1 MLVINRPAAFP
12 EVFDLEPGS
21 QTTMALPEIP
31 VEIVTREG
39 KLGKRSFT
47 WRPQDGRGGNFARG
61 AWNAG
66 CRSRDG
72 RHLFLA
78 NPVADKT
85 GEFADFFGGEKFPPP
100 RVPGLAFGR
109 DARTMRAFCNH
120 SFMFVDHIKMHA
132 KAGDGGN
139 GKVSF
144 RRAKF
149 IPKGGPDGGDGG
161 NGGDVILQV
170 DHHTDNLKEFF
181 YQRMQKA
188 EPGVGGGANQR
199 TGKSGKAL
207 VLKVPQ
213 GTVVYRATPPEEKPP
228 AGMEEDF
235 GDIDDAEFDEAAD
248 GAAFDGNG
256 KDEAEGQQS
265 AGDGAEDQASEP
277 GDPNVGHLE
286 GEDGEELEL
295 LVDLAAPEQRFVLCK
310 GGKGGK
316 GNTHFKSSTN
326 QAPMEAVPGTPGEE
340 GWFYLELRKI
350 ADAGLV
356 GFPNAGKSTL
366 LRALSAAKPKV
377 AAYPFTTL
385 KPMVGVV
392 ELDGYRRATVADI
405 PGLIE
410 GAHANVGLGHEFLRH
425 ITRCRLL
432 LFVVD
437 LAAIDGRDPVS
448 DIQMLRTEVKLYD
461 EELSTRPWL
470 IVANK
475 IDLPESEEALKV
487 LQARFPKVEILP
499 MCAESGDGADA
510 LRERLMEVSHKRFD

>member
-1 MLVINRPAAFP
+1 
-12 EVFDLEPGS
+12 
-21 QTTMALPEIP
+21 
-31 VEIVTREG
+31 
-39 KLGKRSFT
+39 
-47 WRPQDGRGGNFARG
+47 
-61 AWNAG
+61 
-66 CRSRDG
+66 
-72 RHLFLA
+72 
-78 NPVADKT
+78 
-85 GEFADFFGGEKFPPP
+85 
-100 RVPGLAFGR
+100 
-109 DARTMRAFCNH
+109 
-120 SFMFVDHIKMHA
+120 MFVDHIKMHA

-161 NGGDVILQV
+161 NGGDVILQI
-170 DHHTDNLKEFF
+170 DHHTDNLKQFF

-188 EPGVGGGANQR
+188 EPGVPGGANQR

-213 GTVVYRATPPEEKPP
+213 GTVVYRAAPPEAKRSAEV
-228 AGMEEDF
+228 A
-235 GDIDDAEFDEAAD
+235 DD
-248 GAAFDGNG
+248 
-256 KDEAEGQQS
+256 
-265 AGDGAEDQASEP
+265 AGDGDVFVEMADADTELEEVEGEQEVEENSDDFEEEEHE
-277 GDPNVGHLE
+277 DPNVGHLE
-286 GEDGEELEL
+286 GDDGEELEL
-295 LVDLAAPEQRFVLCK
+295 LVDLAEPEQRFLLCK
-310 GGKGGK
+310 GGIGGR

-326 QAPMEAVPGTPGEE
+326 QAPIEAVPGTPGEE
-340 GWFYLELRKI
+340 GWFYFELRKI

-410 GAHANVGLGHEFLRH
+410 GAHANIGLGHEFLRH
-425 ITRCRLL
+425 VTRCRLL

-487 LQARFPKVEILP
+487 LQARFPKIEILP
-499 MCAESGDGADA
+499 ICAESGEGVDA
-510 LRERLMEVSHKRFD
+510 LRERLVEVSHKRFD

>member
-1 MLVINRPAAFP
+1 
-12 EVFDLEPGS
+12 
-21 QTTMALPEIP
+21 
-31 VEIVTREG
+31 
-39 KLGKRSFT
+39 
-47 WRPQDGRGGNFARG
+47 
-61 AWNAG
+61 
-66 CRSRDG
+66 
-72 RHLFLA
+72 
-78 NPVADKT
+78 
-85 GEFADFFGGEKFPPP
+85 
-100 RVPGLAFGR
+100 
-109 DARTMRAFCNH
+109 
-120 SFMFVDHIKMHA
+120 MFVDHIKMHA

-161 NGGDVILQV
+161 NGADVILQV

-181 YQRMQKA
+181 YQRMKKA
-188 EPGVGGGANQR
+188 PAGVHGGANQR

-213 GTVVYRATPPEEKPP
+213 GTIVYRAAPPREALP
-228 AGMEEDF
+228 AEEEDE
-235 GDIDDAEFDEAAD
+235 GDVFVEMADADNELEDEETVAEEQGDDFVEDEQD
-248 GAAFDGNG
+248 DDFV
-256 KDEAEGQQS
+256 KEEAPPKH
-265 AGDGAEDQASEP
+265 GD
-277 GDPNVGHLE
+277 
-286 GEDGEELEL
+286 DGEELEL
-295 LVDLAAPEQRFVLCK
+295 IIDLAEPEQRFVLCR
-310 GGKGGK
+310 GGIGGK

-326 QAPMEAVPGTPGEE
+326 QTPLEAVPGTPGDE
-340 GWFYLELRKI
+340 GWYYLELRKI

-366 LRALSAAKPKV
+366 LRALSAARPKV

-437 LAAIDGRDPVS
+437 LAAVDGRDPVS

-470 IVANK
+470 IIANK
-475 IDLPESEEALKV
+475 IDLPESEEALNV
-487 LQARFPKVEILP
+487 LRARFPKVEILP
-499 MCAESGDGADA
+499 ICAETGEGIEAVRD
-510 LRERLMEVSHKRFD
+510 RLMEVSHKRFD

>member
-1 MLVINRPAAFP
+1 
-12 EVFDLEPGS
+12 
-21 QTTMALPEIP
+21 
-31 VEIVTREG
+31 
-39 KLGKRSFT
+39 
-47 WRPQDGRGGNFARG
+47 
-61 AWNAG
+61 
-66 CRSRDG
+66 
-72 RHLFLA
+72 
-78 NPVADKT
+78 
-85 GEFADFFGGEKFPPP
+85 
-100 RVPGLAFGR
+100 
-109 DARTMRAFCNH
+109 
-120 SFMFVDHIKMHA
+120 MFVDHIKMHA

-188 EPGVGGGANQR
+188 QPGVHGGANQR

-213 GTVVYRATPPEEKPP
+213 GTVVYRATPPKEVRSAEIEDENCDVFVP
-228 AGMEEDF
+228 MEDPDSELV
-235 GDIDDAEFDEAAD
+235 DAVDGDEAVAAEDAD
-248 GAAFDGNG
+248 EL
-256 KDEAEGQQS
+256 EAES
-265 AGDGAEDQASEP
+265 A
-277 GDPNVGHLE
+277 DPNVGHLE
-286 GEDGEELEL
+286 GEDGEELEM
-295 LVDLAAPEQRFVLCK
+295 LVDLAEPDQRFLLCK
-310 GGKGGK
+310 GGIGGK

-326 QAPMEAVPGTPGEE
+326 QTPIEAVPGTPGEE
-340 GWFYLELRKI
+340 GWFYFELRKI

-437 LAAIDGRDPVS
+437 LAAVDGRDPVS
-448 DIQMLRTEVKLYD
+448 DIQLLRTEVKLYD
-461 EELSTRPWL
+461 EELSTRPWV

-487 LQARFPKVEILP
+487 LRARFPKIEILP
-499 MCAESGDGADA
+499 ICAESGEGVEA

>member
-1 MLVINRPAAFP
+1 
-12 EVFDLEPGS
+12 
-21 QTTMALPEIP
+21 
-31 VEIVTREG
+31 
-39 KLGKRSFT
+39 
-47 WRPQDGRGGNFARG
+47 
-61 AWNAG
+61 
-66 CRSRDG
+66 
-72 RHLFLA
+72 
-78 NPVADKT
+78 
-85 GEFADFFGGEKFPPP
+85 
-100 RVPGLAFGR
+100 
-109 DARTMRAFCNH
+109 
-120 SFMFVDHIKMHA
+120 MHA

-161 NGGDVILQV
+161 NGGDIILQV

-181 YQRMQKA
+181 FQRMQKG
-188 EPGVGGGANQR
+188 EPGVHGGANQR
-199 TGKSGKAL
+199 TGKSGKARI
-207 VLKVPQ
+207 LKVPQ
-213 GTVVYRATPPEEKPP
+213 GTVVYRATAP
-228 AGMEEDF
+228 ADKMPLEPDDEDADVF
-235 GDIDDAEFDEAAD
+235 VEMADADAELQEVEGDLEEQQDAD
-248 GAAFDGNG
+248 DTEEESI
-256 KDEAEGQQS
+256 D
-265 AGDGAEDQASEP
+265 
-277 GDPNVGHLE
+277 DPNVGHLE

-295 LVDLAAPEQRFVLCK
+295 LVDLAEPEQRFVLCK
-310 GGKGGK
+310 GGIGGR

-392 ELDGYRRATVADI
+392 ELDGHRRATVADI

-410 GAHANVGLGHEFLRH
+410 GAHANIGLGHEFLRH
-425 ITRCRLL
+425 VTRCRLL

-475 IDLPESEEALKV
+475 IDLPESKEALKV
-487 LQARFPKVEILP
+487 LQVRFPKIDILP
-499 MCAESGDGADA
+499 ISAESGEGVEA
-510 LRERLMEVSHKRFD
+510 LRERLVEVSHKRFD